1 MFRQPKCVCFFLI
14 NCILLINTRNMDHVK
29 SEDMINKL
37 IPAQKQK
44 ANFGLQIHSY
54 GDSG

>member
-1 MFRQPKCVCFFLI
+1 
-14 NCILLINTRNMDHVK
+14 MDHVK